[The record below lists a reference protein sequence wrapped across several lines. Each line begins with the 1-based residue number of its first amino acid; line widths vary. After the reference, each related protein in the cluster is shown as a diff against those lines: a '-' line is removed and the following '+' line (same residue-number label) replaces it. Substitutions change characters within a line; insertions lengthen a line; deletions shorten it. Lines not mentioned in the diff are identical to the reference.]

1 MATYTGSKNFG
12 TNGGAAGY
20 RLDVTVQSYQVTG
33 GTRLYISA
41 TATKIRSDLTAAYSS
56 NGDRS
61 YSVPGGRISSVTGSL
76 RESGD
81 ISWSYDFRNSN
92 TQTVWGGFNRYFPSS
107 YGSSTSV
114 SIEAQGSGSSF
125 LNSTTVTISNI
136 ALFSNVTVPN
146 VVGQAQSTAVN
157 NIQNAGLSASVQTTT
172 SGATASNSGTVK
184 SQSPSG
190 GSSVASGSTV
200 TLTVYNYVPPTYT
213 TYFNSNGGSVN
224 PSSQSVTAGNSISL
238 PSPGTRTNYSF
249 LGWLVGGTYRGVGY
263 NYFPTSSTTLTAY
276 WQALTWTVTYSEQG
290 GTNVSNATVTRG
302 SSVTLPNI
310 SRDGFNLLGWY
321 TSSSGGTRVGTSG
334 QSYTPFNNVT
344 LYAQWEEAVPGFV
357 DQSVTSALLINEDI
371 STTANSS
378 VSATNATSY
387 AIEYSGND
395 LNPTAWLSI
404 DNSGNLSGSTSDVGT
419 YSFRIAATGAGGTTN
434 STTQTITVTYPGQ
447 KFIQGDAFA
456 PISSI
461 RRFNGFTWEPVSFV
475 KRWNGTSWED
485 ASN

>member
-1 MATYTGSKNFG
+1 MGTYTGTDYFSIRTLFQLVVNVE
-12 TNGGAAGY
+12 TSQ
-20 RLDVTVQSYQVTG
+20 TTG
-33 GTRLYISA
+33 GTILR
-41 TATKIRSDLTAAYSS
+41 IRAYAQRTGTESRTPYGTGS
-56 NGDRS
+56 RS
-61 YSVPGGRISSVTGSL
+61 YSVPGA
-76 RESGD
+76 ESAPG
-81 ISWSYDFRNSN
+81 INGTTSATLSWSYDWRNGDPQS
-92 TQTVWGGFNRYFPSS
+92 VWTYPNYFTRFIPSS
-107 YGSSTSV
+107 YGNSTNV
-114 SIEAQGSGSSF
+114 TITASGSSTA
-125 LNSTTVTISNI
+125 STNPGSASVTVNVP
-136 ALFSNVTVPN
+136 LFANVTVPN
-146 VVGQAQSTAVN
+146 VIGQNQSTAVN
-157 NIQNAGLSASVQTTT
+157 NIQSAGLSASTQPDEA
-172 SGATASNSGTVK
+172 GATSSNNGTVK

-190 GSSVASGSTV
+190 GSSVASGSNV

-213 TYFNSNGGSVN
+213 TFFNSNGGSIN

-387 AIEYSGND
+387 AIEYSGSD